1 MLDKLLVKDLMTKDV
16 LTVDKE
22 VETVFAFEELMKN
35 KISAMPVLDGEEMVG
50 IVTATDLGHNLILDN
65 Y

>member
-35 KISAMPVLDGEEMVG
+35 KF
-50 IVTATDLGHNLILDN
+50 
-65 Y
+65 

>member
-22 VETVFAFEELMKN
+22 VETVFAFEGPMKN
-35 KISAMPVLDGEEMVG
+35 KINAMHWLEGEKMVG
-50 IVTATDLGHNLILDN
+50 IVPATDWGHNWI
-65 Y
+65 